1 MRGGWEGRQRIA
13 LGLGLALSGAI
24 VFSCYGLTVGA
35 RLRPVERPRSERIEW
50 MRFPPA
56 QLEWWI
62 FEEVNRE
69 RAQRHLPP
77 LAWDALLAEIARQ
90 HSQDMAA
97 RRFFGHITPDGVD
110 VETRLRQR
118 GIGRYR
124 VVAENLALNFDPIYP
139 VGTTIHQWMMSPG
152 HKRNILGPFRYTGV
166 GVALAPGG
174 AYYITQI
181 FLDR

>member
-1 MRGGWEGRQRIA
+1 MREGRRERHRAA
-13 LGLGLALSGAI
+13 LGLSLALSGAI
-24 VFSCYGLTVGA
+24 VFSSYVPAGAYLRTVEGSG
-35 RLRPVERPRSERIEW
+35 SERIEW
-50 MRFPPA
+50 IRFPPA

-69 RAQRHLPP
+69 RARRHRPP
-77 LAWDALLAEIARQ
+77 LVWDALLAEIARQ

-97 RRFFGHITPDGVD
+97 RRFFGHITPEGVD
-110 VETRLRQR
+110 VEARLRR
-118 GIGRYR
+118 HGIGRYR
-124 VVAENLALNFDPIYP
+124 SAAENLTLNFDLIYP

-152 HKRNILGPFRYTGV
+152 HKRNLLGPFRYTGV
-166 GVALAPGG
+166 GVALAPSG

>member
-1 MRGGWEGRQRIA
+1 MREGYSGRQRIV

-24 VFSCYGLTVGA
+24 IFSSSGLTAGA
-35 RLRPVERPRSERIEW
+35 HLRTVEEPRSGRMEW

-69 RAQRHLPP
+69 RARRDLPP
-77 LAWDALLAEIARQ
+77 LVWEALLAEIARQ

-97 RRFFGHITPDGVD
+97 RRFFGHITPEGVD

-118 GIGRYR
+118 GIRRYR
-124 VVAENLALNFDPIYP
+124 WVAENLALNFDPIYP

-166 GVALAPGG
+166 GVAVAPSG
-174 AYYITQI
+174 AYYITQL